1 MSRVWP
7 AVADEDD
14 DLGARSSPGAVG
26 GRRRDGIDE
35 RCRKQRRLSR
45 DRHGG
50 GAARGE
56 RSRDAVTT
64 PPQTPLQTPCDEL
77 HETKV
82 IPVGSG
88 SETVTPSAVDGPG
101 SDDGREGDDSSRAT
115 GFGKADFRTERFT
128 EPPAGVGV
136 NVIVGVGVLVGVA
149 VAVGVTVG
157 VFVGVGVTVSV

>member
-1 MSRVWP
+1 M
-7 AVADEDD
+7 AVP
-14 DLGARSSPGAVG
+14 PGASV
-26 GRRRDGIDE
+26 
-35 RCRKQRRLSR
+35 
-45 DRHGG
+45 
-50 GAARGE
+50 
-56 RSRDAVTT
+56 SRDAVTT

-101 SDDGREGDDSSRAT
+101 FPTTAVKSTIPPGAT

-157 VFVGVGVTVSV
+157 VFVGVGVTVGV